1 MAENHYDKQ
10 IIPLK
15 VNNSEAEAK
24 SLDMG
29 DYIEG
34 RLEV

>member
-15 VNNSEAEAK
+15 VRNSEAK

-34 RLEV
+34 RFEV